1 MALTMTLVMIF
12 CLLFGAGLVCHHLY
26 QNFIHGSG
34 IDEINSN
41 PLIFY
46 PRIQNYFSRLQKIHG
61 KIDGKKKIHFANTL
75 LNPLDFHWYRNENRS
90 IRVQN
95 PSNIQMDSG
104 IHQKENK
111 PLYVPHS
118 KREEAVQ
125 SYLIRTFSTLQGLQ
139 TLDPFI
145 VYEC

>member
-34 IDEINSN
+34 IDKINSN

-61 KIDGKKKIHFANTL
+61 KIDGKKK
-75 LNPLDFHWYRNENRS
+75 NPLRKHS
-90 IRVQN
+90 IESAGFPLVQ
-95 PSNIQMDSG
+95 
-104 IHQKENK
+104 
-111 PLYVPHS
+111 
-118 KREEAVQ
+118 KRK
-125 SYLIRTFSTLQGLQ
+125 
-139 TLDPFI
+139 
-145 VYEC
+145 